1 MSQFIIDVSE
11 HQGKIDWE
19 KVNTSGQ
26 VVAAIIRCGYGRDIA
41 NQDDDYWEYN
51 ASECERLGIPYGVY
65 LYSYAQKQSSV
76 NSEVQH
82 TLRLLQGHKPT
93 LPVFFDSEQKG
104 TESFAVQACNTFC
117 NEIAKA
123 GYKVGLYT
131 GEYWFNKYFK
141 STPFLKWIAK
151 YGTNNGTMQ
160 KQPNIAD
167 VWAWQYTS
175 KGTVDGING
184 RVDMSVVLQEDKFQ
198 LQPLKKIE
206 HQVKKSVDEIAHE
219 VINAQWGSG
228 ADRKARLEQA
238 GYDYNAVQARVNE
251 ILAPK
256 PHYTV
261 EQAVNEIING
271 QHGTG
276 DARKQ
281 WCESVGLN
289 YNTVQSRINAIIA
302 ERNKPK
308 YSVEQ
313 AANEIIA
320 GHHGTGADRES
331 WCRSV
336 GLDYNAVQNL
346 VNQKLSGH
354 KSQPQSQTARK
365 SITQVAKEVIQ
376 GKWGNNPQ
384 RAQKLRAAGYDP
396 NAVQKEVNRLM

>member
-1 MSQFIIDVSE
+1 MSQYIIDVSE

-19 KVNTSGQ
+19 RVRNNGK
-26 VVAAIIRCGYGRDIA
+26 VVAAIIRCGYGRDIS
-41 NQDDDYWEYN
+41 NQDDDYWQYN

-65 LYSYAQKQSSV
+65 LYSYAMKQSSI

-82 TLRLLQGHKPT
+82 ALRLLQGHKPQ

-104 TESFAVQACNTFC
+104 TQTFATQAANTFC
-117 NEIAKA
+117 SELEKA
-123 GYKVGLYT
+123 GYKVGVYAS
-131 GEYWFNKYFK
+131 ESWFKNYLAH
-141 STPFLKWIAK
+141 TTWLRWIAK
-151 YGTNNGTMQ
+151 YGTNNGKEQ
-160 KQPNIAD
+160 KKPNVD
-167 VWAWQYTS
+167 NVWAWQYTS
-175 KGTVDGING
+175 NGQVDGVAG

-198 LQPLKKIE
+198 LKILEQPAPAPT
-206 HQVKKSVDEIAHE
+206 KSVDELAHE
-219 VINAQWGSG
+219 VINNQWGNG
-228 ADRKARLEQA
+228 EDRKNRLTQA
-238 GYDYNAVQARVNE
+238 GYNYSAVQARVNE

-261 EQAVNEIING
+261 EQAVNEILNG

-281 WCESVGLN
+281 WCESVGLD

-320 GHHGTGADRES
+320 GQHGTGADRES

-354 KSQPQSQTARK
+354 KQTARK

-396 NAVQKEVNRLM
+396 NVVQKEVNRLM